1 MDERLRETVRGWM
14 EEAERIDE
22 EEDDLY
28 GEDEN
33 PMGRM
38 PERLADSKTRE
49 KIIEE
54 YFERQRDPAEAERK
68 QLEMRYKSE
77 RGRELFGIRGTTV
90 EPVFGQI
97 KENREC
103 RRFMMR
109 GIDLC
114 RAEFL
119 LVCTVHNLMKLRTK
133 LRAKDM
139 ETMKMELA
147 TA

>member
-38 PERLADSKTRE
+38 PERLADPKTRE

-54 YFERQRDPAEAERK
+54 YFERQREPAEAVT
-68 QLEMRYKSE
+68 S
-77 RGRELFGIRGTTV
+77 RGTT
-90 EPVFGQI
+90 P
-97 KENREC
+97 RSPP
-103 RRFMMR
+103 R
-109 GIDLC
+109 
-114 RAEFL
+114 
-119 LVCTVHNLMKLRTK
+119 
-133 LRAKDM
+133 
-139 ETMKMELA
+139 
-147 TA
+147 